1 MATDDKIKIQKLHQ
15 IQQFFTCPPIPVQ
28 TLVSQHIPK
37 DIHLDVLRLDQIHPQ
52 LSGNKWFKL
61 KYNILEAV
69 AQHKS
74 GLLSFGGAWSNHL
87 HALAWAGHELQIP
100 TAGIVRGE
108 QAHTATLQDC
118 RKWGMQLHFID
129 RITYRRKS
137 EPEMIAQFQANYPE
151 YFIIPEGGDNEA
163 GYRGCTE
170 ILNVTQ
176 RVQYDIIACAIGTAT
191 TFRGLASGLHTNTRL
206 WGFPAFRGQEKLQ
219 EYLCAALPTN
229 NWRIFPDYHF
239 GGFGKITPAYVQQLH
254 QLQDELKL
262 PLDLVYTGKMFIGL
276 LDLLKNQIIQP
287 GQKLLMVHTGG
298 LQGNRSLYQ

>member
-69 AQHKS
+69 AQNKS

-100 TAGIVRGE
+100 TAGIVRGD
-108 QAHTATLQDC
+108 QVDTVTLQDC
-118 RKWGMQLHFID
+118 KTWGMVLHFVD
-129 RITYRRKS
+129 RNTYRNKS
-137 EPEMIAQFQANYPE
+137 QPE
-151 YFIIPEGGDNEA
+151 YQAKIQALYPDYYLIPEGGDNAA
-163 GYRGCTE
+163 GFQGCTE
-170 ILNVTQ
+170 ILNAIPHSDYAV
-176 RVQYDIIACAIGTAT
+176 IACAIGTAT
-191 TFRGLASGLHTNTRL
+191 TFRGLAQGLKASTEL
-206 WGFPAFRGQEKLQ
+206 WGFPAFRGQELLLTQLNATLSNK
-219 EYLCAALPTN
+219 